1 MSLDPSR
8 EGGMSTT
15 MAPVEPRLL
24 AAPVARY
31 TLLEGAA
38 GQALYA
44 PSAYNSQ
51 PWLFHL
57 TGDALELHADMS
69 RRRPIAD
76 PRDREIFLASGAA
89 LENVRLAVRNEGFEP
104 VISILPDR
112 TRPAFVASIRV
123 GTSRRSTASDR
134 QLFAAIPH
142 RRSSRALFYDRPIP
156 KGLAPALRQIMEAEH
171 GALLWLPDAQRRF
184 DLVQLVAQADRL
196 QGSNPQFR
204 AELAAWMHANDTQ
217 MRDGMPGYAFGLPD
231 TLATLAPL
239 LLRAIPWDRMR
250 VVADGE
256 LATHSPLLGV
266 VATQGDQP
274 RDWII
279 GGQAMQR
286 ALLFATSQGLSTGFM
301 NQAIQVAETREALR
315 ALLHTG
321 LWPQVALRFGFGPE
335 PRATPRRLLNEVLR
349 REA

>member
-1 MSLDPSR
+1 
-8 EGGMSTT
+8 MSTS
-15 MAPVEPRLL
+15 MATVAPPQLP
-24 AAPVARY
+24 AAAASRD
-31 TLLEGAA
+31 TLFEQAA
-38 GQALYA
+38 AQALSA

-51 PWLFHL
+51 PWSLRL
-57 TGDALELHADMS
+57 TADTLELHADMS

-76 PRDREIFLASGAA
+76 PRDREIFLACGAA
-89 LENVRLAVRNEGFEP
+89 LENARLAVRNAGFEAE
-104 VISILPDR
+104 ISILPDR

-123 GTSRRSTASDR
+123 GTIRRSTASDR

-156 KGLAPALRQIMEAEH
+156 PGLAPALRQIMEAER

-196 QGSNPQFR
+196 QGSNRHFR
-204 AELAAWMHANDTQ
+204 AELAAWIHANDTQ
-217 MRDGMPGYAFGLPD
+217 MRDGIPGYAFGLPD
-231 TLATLAPL
+231 TLATLAPI

-266 VATQGDQP
+266 VATPGDQP
-274 RDWII
+274 YDWII

-286 ALLFATSQGLSTGFM
+286 ALLFATSHGLSTGFM

-321 LWPQVALRFGFGPE
+321 LWPQVVLRFGFGPE
-335 PRATPRRLLNEVLR
+335 PSATPRRLLSEVLR
-349 REA
+349 RDA